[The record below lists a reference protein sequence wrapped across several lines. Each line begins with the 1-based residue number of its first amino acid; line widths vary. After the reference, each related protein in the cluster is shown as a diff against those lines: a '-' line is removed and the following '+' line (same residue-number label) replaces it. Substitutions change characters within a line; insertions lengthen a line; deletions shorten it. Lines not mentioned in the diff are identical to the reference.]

1 MKNYCPSF
9 LIINHKNEIEIMDEL
24 RRTNEAH
31 IYIKTLTII
40 GNDNQGKN
48 IKKFFKEYNID
59 NSTDFF
65 QNSLKLCSKKKI
77 DKSLISDSINRI
89 LNNNKN
95 DNFIKL
101 TNKETKDLSI
111 ILSEI
116 YYKIHSQKKIKDNE
130 TFLKEIEKIKA
141 ENVDIISKYLISN
154 NNVKQY
160 KKKVSFLQQNNITN
174 QGTKEQVLSINQV
187 DDSFLKDYEIVEN
200 EYQYKEFRGDENN
213 IIPIECKILLKKFQ
227 IIKKIKLQ
235 IDNKNN
241 DNLIDKNTINNTI
254 LVLLNINWL
263 FYNIIDLEIDLS
275 NEELYNDYLLLY
287 SVQLNL
293 LSNYTKKNLRNT
305 NYSGFYNN
313 KRIFDPFLE
322 GKNNENDDNNN
333 ERSDSINNTSIF
345 EAIFFSKNIITYEEF
360 LNKYAYIFEL
370 IFIYSYFI
378 SQIKQLYNM
387 NIIIPDEMETD
398 VIKYLK
404 RKQINLN
411 SFQFIS
417 FLLDSPNLG
426 RFTCDFNSLDS
437 NSFETILAY
446 IYKNKS
452 LRSLRLSLFPPEEF
466 FSTQMLIKLLDSLKY
481 NFKTIFH
488 EVKNFSYF
496 DEANNDIDSL
506 ILNKLLNGFEKN
518 LNSLFHL
525 LSIKSEIIEL
535 SLLFDI
541 PSILQNNDLYMM
553 ILIKFLYNIFSLL
566 GQHFNNYQTLI
577 IQSENSSMDNRRNP
591 FLISLFNKLKLYEWK
606 LSRLK
611 NFTVQIKFYHIYNIY
626 NIIPPN
632 LSYLSIGSF
641 DKETFQS
648 FIIYITSH
656 DYNSISKLN
665 YLQITLNNT
674 IINYSSVLDL
684 FTLLFTQYP
693 KTLKNITIY
702 SQIEINE
709 QDLINFININN
720 YNTLE
725 NITLYFSKRSLINRK
740 AHRSFNSN
748 GPIIEKKI
756 FNNCYYIIRNKK
768 KINTL
773 LYLMNNLSKKI
784 NNNLMCYNIFH
795 SIEKFIFRNKKKELI
810 INYI

>member
-1 MKNYCPSF
+1 MKKNYPSF
-9 LIINHKNEIEIMDEL
+9 IIIDHKNEIEIMDEL
-24 RRTNEAH
+24 RRTNETL
-31 IYIKTLTII
+31 ILMKTVSII
-40 GNDNQGKN
+40 GNNNLGKE
-48 IKKFFKEYNID
+48 IKNFFNEYIPD
-59 NSTDFF
+59 ISFDFF
-65 QNSLKLCSKKKI
+65 NNSLKLCQKKNNKL
-77 DKSLISDSINRI
+77 SVYDSINRI
-89 LNNNKN
+89 LNKKYENNK
-95 DNFIKL
+95 IKL
-101 TNKETKDLSI
+101 TNNETTDLSL

-116 YYKIHSQKKIKDNE
+116 FYKINKQKKIRDKE
-130 TFLKEIEKIKA
+130 SFIKEIEKIKA
-141 ENVDIISKYLISN
+141 ENVDIISKYLLTN
-154 NNVKQY
+154 YNLTKY
-160 KKKVSFLQQNNITN
+160 KKNETFIEQHSVSNQKSEEKIYPINQAKSFLNDFQI
-174 QGTKEQVLSINQV
+174 I
-187 DDSFLKDYEIVEN
+187 EN
-200 EYQYKEFRGDENN
+200 EYQFKEFKEDENS
-213 IIPIECKILLKKFQ
+213 IIPIECKILIKKFQ
-227 IIKKIKLQ
+227 MIKKLIIT
-235 IDNKNN
+235 IDNKKG
-241 DNLIDKNTINNTI
+241 DNVIDKNTINNTI